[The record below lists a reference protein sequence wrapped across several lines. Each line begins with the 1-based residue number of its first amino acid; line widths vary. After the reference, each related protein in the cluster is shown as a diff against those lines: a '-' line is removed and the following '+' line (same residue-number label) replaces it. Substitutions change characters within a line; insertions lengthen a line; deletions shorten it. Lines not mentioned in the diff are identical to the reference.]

1 MTFETMHYISQRR
14 KGKEGLMAIKL
25 DLSKAFDR
33 VEWLCL
39 EMIIRKLGFHEQW
52 ISLTMM
58 FVKTATYSILI
69 NGEPKGSI
77 RPSRGTRQGDLISPY
92 LFLIC
97 VEGLSA
103 MLNKGQQQ
111 GHINVIAVCRKA
123 LFISHLLF
131 ADDSL
136 IFCKANMNECKR
148 VWEILQDY
156 EVSSGQKMNR
166 EKTSLFFSK
175 NPTLDT

>member
-1 MTFETMHYISQRR
+1 MHYINQRR

-33 VEWLCL
+33 VEWPCL

-69 NGEPKGSI
+69 NGELKGSI
-77 RPSRGTRQGDLISPY
+77 RSSRGTRQGDPISPY

-97 VEGLSA
+97 AEGLSA
-103 MLNKGQQQ
+103 MLNRGQQQ
-111 GHINVIAVCRKA
+111 GHINGIAVCRKA
-123 LFISHLLF
+123 PFISHLLF

-136 IFCKANMNECKR
+136 IFCKA
-148 VWEILQDY
+148 
-156 EVSSGQKMNR
+156 SGQECHALNTVL
-166 EKTSLFFSK
+166 ELYEAIS
-175 NPTLDT
+175 D